1 MDRKTERRK
10 HKRYG
15 DEERE
20 RNVLERQRD
29 RKIDRLTDKLMN

>member
-10 HKRYG
+10 QKRYG

-20 RNVLERQRD
+20 RYVLERQRD